1 MSTLNLLLENL
12 DPLAQLLLQAMFKT
26 LWQGMLIVALAWTLL
41 RIFKGASATTR
52 HAVWLVSLLVIGAL
66 PFVAIAT
73 KRTIENQ
80 ASPVQATGQVI
91 ATQPRISNPP
101 VNYPQT
107 NVVEKS
113 LTRQPPAPLSLDLVA
128 NYDRAA
134 QVDQTSRL
142 VTLAESARVAPVVSI
157 NPQPVI
163 KKSFWQRGMSWLT
176 AVRWKMLLACVW
188 LLGVFL
194 MVGRVAGSYYSL
206 FKLRHKLKPALAEQE
221 EGAMYLASLFGVRR
235 RVRLFTSASV
245 TMPMTI
251 GSFKPLIVL
260 PPDLAQTLS
269 TTEFDSVVA
278 HELAHI
284 KRWDYLTNL
293 LQKLV
298 QAFLFFHPA
307 VWLIG
312 RQLMI
317 ERELACDDWAVK
329 MCEPRRYASC
339 LTRLVELLGDSRPLA
354 AAAGILFG
362 KHVISR
368 RVEMILNR
376 NRNATTA
383 VSKPAVAYV
392 IGLAALLIAACSM
405 LSPVIAV
412 PLGQQKAKQQK
423 KETKVTTPAPNSVQV
438 ITLPPSADAPLLPDE
453 PMIFDLADVV
463 EVPSLPEP
471 DAAVLADLLAIDQD
485 GTRAPVA
492 PVAAIAPGVTW
503 GQGAVVAPEPWPAP
517 LVEYYAA
524 AGQDGKNRTPVIPE
538 AELLSLLTDIVKRDA
553 DPKVR
558 AEALQGIY
566 RMRSDAANDTL
577 LQLYD
582 STTDPKT
589 KSEIIAYMIRRNGD
603 NTKAIAKLTQIAKN
617 ETNEDL
623 RNRAIR
629 YLGAVKGDA
638 GADNLI
644 SIYDNLQDQ
653 KMKQYVIRSLAY
665 NKSPK
670 AIEKLK
676 QIAKNDADPTIR
688 SAAIRSLYSVD
699 SRLYLETIPPGAK
712 VGLLDGE
719 AFERMRDKM
728 GEWRFEGLEN
738 FRLEG
743 LDKFRLELLPE
754 DLRIEIPKLE
764 LRLKELQDQI
774 RKEQNLNLVSPVEGQ
789 LRSQLAKVQAQ
800 LEVMGS
806 QYTKTHPIMVE
817 TRALQR
823 ALERQLNQIRSLQT
837 TTPKAVTSPSYQG
850 TPAPKAKP
858 AQTGSVAVVR

>member
-1 MSTLNLLLENL
+1 MSALNLLLENL
-12 DPLAQLLLQAMFKT
+12 DPLAQLLLQALFKT
-26 LWQGMLIVALAWTLL
+26 LWQGLLIAALAWMSLK
-41 RIFKGASATTR
+41 IFKGASATTR

-73 KRTIENQ
+73 KRTVANQ
-80 ASPVQATGQVI
+80 AYSVQPIGQTETMNP
-91 ATQPRISNPP
+91 ASLPP
-101 VNYPQT
+101 VATTQIGF
-107 NVVEKS
+107 VEKS
-113 LTRQPPAPLSLDLVA
+113 LTRQVPTYLPR

-134 QVDQTSRL
+134 QIDQSARL
-142 VTLAESARVAPVVSI
+142 VTLDESARVAPVVVSL
-157 NPQPVI
+157 PMPVVE
-163 KKSFWQRGMSWLT
+163 KSFWRRAADWLMNSRWMLAL
-176 AVRWKMLLACVW
+176 AVAWMIVALLM
-188 LLGVFL
+188 FS
-194 MVGRVAGSYYSL
+194 RIAGSYQSL
-206 FKLRHKLKPALAEQE
+206 YRLRRSLNPAPAEQQE
-221 EGAMYLASLFGVRR
+221 RAVYLADLFGIRR
-235 RVRLFTSASV
+235 RVVLFTSERV
-245 TMPMTI
+245 TMPMTV

-260 PPDLAQTLS
+260 PPDLARTLS
-269 TTEFDSVVA
+269 NTEFDSVVA

-293 LQKLV
+293 LQRLV

-383 VSKPAVAYV
+383 VSKPAVVYV

-405 LSPVIAV
+405 LSPVVAV

-423 KETKVTTPAPNSVQV
+423 KETKATTPAPATGQNVP
-438 ITLPPSADAPLLPDE
+438 LPPLPPEAPFDFDLPEIAEFMEVPFPPDAPEAALAGEAEAFALLQLQTP
-453 PMIFDLADVV
+453 PA
-463 EVPSLPEP
+463 PPAP
-471 DAAVLADLLAIDQD
+471 
-485 GTRAPVA
+485 PVA
-492 PVAAIAPGVTW
+492 W
-503 GQGAVVAPEPWPAP
+503 GQGIGVAPEPWPAP
-517 LVEYYAA
+517 LVEYYSF
-524 AGQDGKNRTPVIPE
+524 AGQDNKNRTPVIPE
-538 AELLSLLTDIVKRDA
+538 AELLSLLIDIVKRDA

-566 RMRSDAANDTL
+566 RMRSDAANDAL

-582 STTDPKT
+582 STTDAKT
-589 KSEIIAYMIRRNGD
+589 KGEIIAYMIRRNGD
-603 NTKAIAKLTQIAKN
+603 NAKAIAKLTQIAKT
-617 ETNEDL
+617 ESNEDL

-629 YLGAVKGDA
+629 YLGAVKGDE
-638 GADNLI
+638 GANNLI
-644 SIYDNLQDQ
+644 SIYDGLQDQ

-676 QIAKNDADPTIR
+676 QIAKNDSDPVIR

-699 SRLYLETIPPGAK
+699 SRLYLETVPSGGRI
-712 VGLLDGE
+712 GLIEGE
-719 AFERMRDKM
+719 VFDRLREQM
-728 GEWRFEGLEN
+728 GNLRLEGLEN

-743 LDKFRLELLPE
+743 LDKLRLEMLPN

-764 LRLKELQDQI
+764 LRLKELQD
-774 RKEQNLNLVSPVEGQ
+774 RLRNERDLNLLSPVEKE
-789 LRSQLAKVQAQ
+789 LRSHLVKVQAQ
-800 LEVMGS
+800 LERMSS
-806 QYTKTHPIMVE
+806 QYTATHPTMVE
-817 TRALQR
+817 TRTLQR
-823 ALERQLNQIRSLQT
+823 ALERQLNQVRSLRT
-837 TTPKAVTSPSYQG
+837 PTKTLVSPTYRVAPSPKAQ
-850 TPAPKAKP
+850 P
-858 AQTGSVAVVR
+858 AQTGSVAVIR